1 MSRTLLGLMCALGV
15 AACAAPPTSGG
26 GDLRSAGAPP
36 PASLHGT
43 RWVGV
48 VPGGDPRTLPRLEFV
63 AAGRVSGYTGCN
75 MLSGTWKAEGHAA
88 IMGPL
93 VTTKRMCLG
102 PEGEVEKRFNRA
114 LAIGSRV
121 AREGD
126 KLVATAPDGARFEF
140 VEAAAS

>member
-1 MSRTLLGLMCALGV
+1 MSRKFLGMMCALGV

-26 GDLRSAGAPP
+26 GGLRAASAPAP
-36 PASLHGT
+36 LHGT

-48 VPGGDPRTLPRLEFV
+48 VQGEADARTLPRLEFV

-75 MLSGTWKAEGHAA
+75 MMSGTWKADGDAA

-102 PEGEVEKRFNRA
+102 PEGEVEKRFTAA
-114 LAIGSRV
+114 LAQGSRV
-121 AREGD
+121 ARDGD
-126 KLVATAPDGARFEF
+126 RLVATGPGGARFEF
-140 VEAAAS
+140 VAAAP